1 MTVLLEG
8 KKVRIPTPKLLTYA
22 DYARLTPPGQIPLR
36 NFRSCDEC

>member
-22 DYARLTPPGQIPLR
+22 DYARLLR
-36 NFRSCDEC
+36 PIAATMSYTTEK